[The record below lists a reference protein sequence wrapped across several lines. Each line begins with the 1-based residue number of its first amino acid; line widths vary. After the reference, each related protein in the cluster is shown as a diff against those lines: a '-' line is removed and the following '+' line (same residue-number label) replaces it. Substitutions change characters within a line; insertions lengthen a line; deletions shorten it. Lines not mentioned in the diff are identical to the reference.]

1 MCIRDRCCIHDHVF
15 ACGGGSLIIIS
26 ENDIFQQ
33 VHSKLLR
40 QLTLCMVDFLH
51 SAGCYLFVGRNLGT
65 FKTVALAEFSS
76 KAIDKLL
83 DILDLNIFQI

>member
-1 MCIRDRCCIHDHVF
+1 MPGV
-15 ACGGGSLIIIS
+15 
-26 ENDIFQQ
+26 
-33 VHSKLLR
+33 
-40 QLTLCMVDFLH
+40 T
-51 SAGCYLFVGRNLGT
+51 LFVGRNLGT